1 MNNTDQI
8 AAEQL
13 LNNRIKTPKK
23 LRLATELRP
32 QNSEQALQIQS
43 ETIKL
48 RSDEVA
54 GWKCSLPLNEDQ
66 LIVAP
71 LFSDTVQSGQQCS
84 LFSENGKARVEP
96 EIAFILGAD
105 LPASTNGYS
114 EAEIDAA
121 VDRCHM
127 ALELMQDRFSGQ
139 SDVSFYEKLADCLVN
154 QGLFIGPEIDK
165 ASAYLANEFTITFN
179 QEKNKQRFAGKHPNQ
194 LPQKPLHWL
203 INYMSQRGVSFTAG
217 QAIITGSYA
226 GVVEVDF
233 NCLTEIEYEG
243 LGKYQVTF
251 IEDSV

>member
-1 MNNTDQI
+1 MKNTYQI

-13 LNNRIKTPKK
+13 LKNRIKAPKK
-23 LRLATELRP
+23 VRLAAELRP
-32 QNSEQALQIQS
+32 QNSEQALHIQT

-48 RSDEVA
+48 RSDEVV
-54 GWKCSLPLNEDQ
+54 GWKCSLPLNEEQ

-71 LFSDTVQSGQQCS
+71 LFSDTVQSGQQCG
-84 LFSENGKARVEP
+84 LFSENEKARIEP

-105 LPASTNGYS
+105 LPASTTGYS

-139 SDVSFYEKLADCLVN
+139 SGISFYEKLADCLVN
-154 QGLFIGPEIDK
+154 QGVFIGPEIDK
-165 ASAYLANEFTITFN
+165 SSTYLANEFMIRFN
-179 QEKNKQRFAGKHPNQ
+179 QGDNKQRFSGIHPNK
-194 LPQKPLHWL
+194 LPQNPLHWL
-203 INYMSQRGVSFTAG
+203 INYMTQRGVNFTAG

-233 NCLTEIEYEG
+233 NCLTEIEYEA

-251 IEDSV
+251 IEKSV